1 MKKTMMVL
9 LAFGCGASLAQAPL
23 APDGEAGDHYFAPY
37 SVNITVDG
45 KLEDWAGVPK
55 VKVNKGPYTVGESYS
70 FAVAAD
76 DKNLYYMADVMDSKR
91 VAGTH
96 NTDYWNEDTV
106 EFYLNIT
113 DDIDAATYDKGIIQF
128 WIPRLNSDKTDGGCV
143 NAGGNNTVKDS
154 VKCRLIEKADKSGF
168 VAEVSVPLEIAG
180 QGWSLKPEHGKII
193 GFQSQYNSAS
203 VTDRDTKLIWS
214 SNDRTDASWRNP
226 SKFGRLVFFKVG
238 EKETPKVEP
247 RE

>member
-9 LAFGCGASLAQAPL
+9 FALGCGVSQAQAPL
-23 APDGEAGDHYFAPY
+23 APDGMTGDYYFAPY
-37 SVNITVDG
+37 NVQITVDG
-45 KLEDWAGVPK
+45 KLDDWAGVPK
-55 VKVNKGPYTVGESYS
+55 VKVDKGPYTVGESYS

-76 DKNLYYMADVMDSKR
+76 EKNLYYMADVMDAKR
-91 VAGTH
+91 IAGTH

-113 DDIDAATYDKGIIQF
+113 DDIDAPAYEKGIIQF
-128 WIPRLNSDKTDGGCV
+128 WIPRLNSDKTDGSCV
-143 NAGGNNTVKDS
+143 NAGGNNYLKDS
-154 VKCRLIEKADKSGF
+154 LKCRLIEKADKSGF
-168 VAEVSVPLEIAG
+168 VAEVSVPLEVASAE
-180 QGWSLKPEHGKII
+180 WSLKPGHGKVI

-203 VTDRDTKLIWS
+203 TADRDTKLVWS
-214 SNDRTDASWRNP
+214 LNDRTDASWRNP